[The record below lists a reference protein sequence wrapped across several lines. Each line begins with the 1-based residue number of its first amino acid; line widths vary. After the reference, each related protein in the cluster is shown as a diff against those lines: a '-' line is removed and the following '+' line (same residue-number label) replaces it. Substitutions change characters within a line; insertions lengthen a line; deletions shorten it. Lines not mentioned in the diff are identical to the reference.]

1 MVNRII
7 KEINIALD
15 NECYIVALMGALTL
29 PDVCGKSAY
38 PELSGNKNVK
48 ARYTKWCDTYVYP
61 PVQHTDENGKVLDCG
76 ITGISGKIIYSLRCQ
91 LLHQGSAD
99 IDGEKCEVE
108 DFELLIQPKDEFDMY
123 VDNFGAVW
131 SNDDFEHRERHMSLH
146 IRNICRDICNAAEKY
161 YNENKSEFGFIKYKI
176 AQINP
181 NAEQPWEYKT
191 DITFS
196 DDKE

>member
-1 MVNRII
+1 M
-7 KEINIALD
+7 
-15 NECYIVALMGALTL
+15 
-29 PDVCGKSAY
+29 
-38 PELSGNKNVK
+38 
-48 ARYTKWCDTYVYP
+48 
-61 PVQHTDENGKVLDCG
+61 
-76 ITGISGKIIYSLRCQ
+76 
-91 LLHQGSAD
+91 SAD
-99 IDGEKCEVE
+99 EIYTIVKKYIDQM
-108 DFELLIQPKDEFDMY
+108 DHWNLLASGAPKDEFDMY

-191 DITFS
+191 DISFS
-196 DDKE
+196 GDKE